1 MKKWFIINLHK
12 LSDELGLIEKSEEL
26 PCDMQ
31 SVWDLLEKTS
41 GKDVL
46 DPRTSNIRER
56 LRVNIDII
64 QEKGYYCCGLNKSQR
79 EHLIELSELPPP
91 KSY

>member
-64 QEKGYYCCGLNKSQR
+64 QEK
-79 EHLIELSELPPP
+79 
-91 KSY
+91 